1 MVSKQYYDDIKQRS
15 IKNLVTH
22 KMKVLQDDGLRRHLS
37 FRREDG
43 RFTYS
48 FDLVTWPDY
57 LCITGDMGCYVFSRI
72 EDMFEFFYEPGM
84 SDGINPNY
92 WAEKL
97 KSDCKRDG
105 WSEFDSDGF
114 EQTIKEIFERWE
126 FESEEEKDSVWNQI
140 ELDVFC
146 NTAEEA
152 YNNIAQ
158 FSSDDTDHGFD
169 SDFYID
175 YGPWNRPTTSYLFC
189 LWAIVHGIKM
199 YDEFKESVKS

>member
-1 MVSKQYYDDIKQRS
+1 MVSKEYYDDIKQRS
-15 IKNLVTH
+15 IRNLATH
-22 KMKVLQDDGLRRHLS
+22 KMTVAQDDGLRRHLK

-43 RFTYS
+43 RFTYY
-48 FDLVTWPDY
+48 FELVTWPDY

-72 EDMFEFFYEPGM
+72 EDMFEFFCEPGM
-84 SDGINPNY
+84 SDGINPHY

-114 EQTIKEIFERWE
+114 EQTIKEIFEKWE

-140 ELDVFC
+140 EMDVFC

-152 YNNIAQ
+152 YTNIAQ
-158 FSSDDTDHGFD
+158 FSSDDTDHEFD

-199 YDEFKESVKS
+199 YDEFKKGS